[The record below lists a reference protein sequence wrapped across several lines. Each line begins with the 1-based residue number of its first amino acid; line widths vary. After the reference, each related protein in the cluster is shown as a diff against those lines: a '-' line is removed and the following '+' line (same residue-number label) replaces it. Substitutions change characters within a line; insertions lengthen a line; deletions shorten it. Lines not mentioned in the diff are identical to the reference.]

1 MKRKV
6 LQPLWESF
14 FGDLGYNEGYEND
27 VFVSRAYDWSS
38 PQEYNILHKPSGFM
52 LSWYKYPMRGFY
64 TKSSISYEQLV
75 DIFTDCRNS
84 MLRDKGIYVT
94 HDFDPWWEKTVK
106 PGDRVKLVFMDDI
119 QAPEIGTKGTV
130 KTIDD
135 LGTIH
140 VSWDNGSNLGLC
152 PGVDRFEVLQ

>member
-1 MKRKV
+1 MEKK
-6 LQPLWESF
+6 
-14 FGDLGYNEGYEND
+14 
-27 VFVSRAYDWSS
+27 
-38 PQEYNILHKPSGFM
+38 
-52 LSWYKYPMRGFY
+52 
-64 TKSSISYEQLV
+64 
-75 DIFTDCRNS
+75 
-84 MLRDKGIYVT
+84 
-94 HDFDPWWEKTVK
+94 KTVK

-152 PGVDRFEVLQ
+152 PDIDRFEVL